1 MTQERCHRLPLVS
14 DHTPPRHAPTGRR
27 SVAAANRRRRLTITL
42 VVTGSIIVVAV
53 IAAVLFALRPAATP
67 QANASPSSTA
77 THTPTPTPTPTPTF
91 DKTQFSLDDP
101 MSLWVVADKHRPIN
115 PQDFVPSDLVD
126 ANVPAVYNSTLR
138 EPAARAVE
146 TMFAAY
152 TAETGEEMR
161 LQSAFRDYET
171 QVEVYANN
179 NQDDTQ
185 SARPGFSEHQT
196 GLAMDISPLSGEC
209 ALDVCFADTVPGQW
223 LAANAWKYGFMLRY
237 PDGLTN
243 ITGYAFEPWH
253 YRFVGLELAAEL
265 HKTGVQTLEE
275 FFGLDPA
282 PDYQ

>member
-1 MTQERCHRLPLVS
+1 VS
-14 DHTPPRHAPTGRR
+14 FPTEPARFEPPRHAPAGRHQ
-27 SVAAANRRRRLTITL
+27 SAAASRRRRLTITL
-42 VVTGSIIVVAV
+42 IVTGSIVVLAVVAAV
-53 IAAVLFALRPAATP
+53 VFAVLMPAATP
-67 QANASPSSTA
+67 QAAETSPTASRTPS
-77 THTPTPTPTPTPTF
+77 PTPTPTPTPTF

-101 MSLWVVADKHRPIN
+101 MSLWVVADKHRPLN

-146 TMFAAY
+146 AMFAAY
-152 TAETGEEMR
+152 TAETGDSMR

-179 NQDDTQ
+179 HQDDTQ

-196 GLAMDISPLSGEC
+196 GLAMDISPTSGEC
-209 ALDVCFADTVPGQW
+209 ALDECFANTAPGQW
-223 LAANAWKYGFMLRY
+223 LAANAWKYGFLLRY
-237 PDGLTN
+237 PNGLTN

-265 HKTGVQTLEE
+265 HNTGVQTLEE

-282 PDYQ
+282 PDYL